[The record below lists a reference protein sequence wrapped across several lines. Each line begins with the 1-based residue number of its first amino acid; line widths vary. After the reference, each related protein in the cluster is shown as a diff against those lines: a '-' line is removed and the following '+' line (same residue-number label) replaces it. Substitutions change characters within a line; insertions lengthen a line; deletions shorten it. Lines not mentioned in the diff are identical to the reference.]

1 LKDHISEKEFNAIVN
16 VASKMASKC
25 YAKKKILDRRGVDPM
40 MKMVLTI
47 ATLMGI
53 TSLYTI
59 YQSFINVD
67 NQALIIVSHVLIS
80 VSLLSVFISLVVNW
94 KTKVV
99 APITFN
105 QMVKEDL
112 DQFFATINE
121 DAK

>member
-1 LKDHISEKEFNAIVN
+1 
-16 VASKMASKC
+16 MASKC

-40 MKMVLTI
+40 MKLVLTI

-80 VSLLSVFISLVVNW
+80 LSLLSVFISLVVNW

-105 QMVKEDL
+105 QMVKDDL

-121 DAK
+121 DSK

>member
-1 LKDHISEKEFNAIVN
+1 
-16 VASKMASKC
+16 MASKC